1 MDFQT
6 ILFDARDQIAYVTF
20 NRPEAMNAMNRQMTQ
35 DLIEAC
41 RQIEE
46 DGGIRIAIF
55 TGAGEKAFSA
65 GMDLK
70 ERAENA
76 ISPIERRQHKL
87 TNKIYTQARAVAA
100 ITKPTIAAIRG
111 YCVGGGLEFAL
122 ACDLR
127 VAAEDAKL
135 GLTEVR
141 RGIIPGAGGTQRLTR
156 AVGVTKAMEMCLTG
170 DTVSGLE
177 AKALG
182 LVNNAVPSAD
192 VIKAAEDLA
201 SRILKGA
208 PMSVAF
214 IKEAIKK
221 GIELPLE
228 EGLRLEADL
237 SALIGSTEDAKEGPR
252 AFAEKRAPVW
262 TGEVGERLFRLA
274 IWISDCL
281 NLSRNSDSRSRPL
294 SSPIIENPKSK
305 IQNGA

>member
-6 ILFDARDQIAYVTF
+6 ILYQTRDQIAFITF
-20 NRPEAMNAMNRQMTQ
+20 NRPDSLNAMNRQMTRELVEVCQ
-35 DLIEAC
+35 
-41 RQIEE
+41 QVEE
-46 DGGIRIAIF
+46 DSGIRVAIF

-70 ERAENA
+70 ERAETSF
-76 ISPIERRQHKL
+76 SPIERRQQKL

-156 AVGVTKAMEMCLTG
+156 VVGVTKAMEMCLTG

-177 AKALG
+177 ARSLG

-192 VIKAAEDLA
+192 VLKAAEDLA
-201 SRILKGA
+201 GRILKGA

-221 GIELPLE
+221 GVELPLE

-237 SALIGSTEDAKEGPR
+237 SALIGITEDAKEGPR

-262 TGEVGERLFRLA
+262 KG
-274 IWISDCL
+274 
-281 NLSRNSDSRSRPL
+281 
-294 SSPIIENPKSK
+294 K
-305 IQNGA
+305 

>member
-6 ILFDARDQIAYVTF
+6 ILFESRDQIAFITL
-20 NRPEAMNAMNRQMTQ
+20 NRPDSLNAMNRQMTRELVDVCQ
-35 DLIEAC
+35 
-41 RQIEE
+41 QVE
-46 DGGIRIAIF
+46 DDSEIRIAIF

-70 ERAENA
+70 ERAETSF
-76 ISPIERRQHKL
+76 SPIERRQQKL

-127 VAAEDAKL
+127 VAADDAKL

-177 AKALG
+177 AKSLG

-192 VIKAAEDLA
+192 VLKTAEDLA
-201 SRILKGA
+201 GRILKGA

-221 GIELPLE
+221 GVELPLE

-237 SALIGSTEDAKEGPR
+237 SALIGITEDAKEGPR
-252 AFAEKRAPVW
+252 AFAEKRTPVW
-262 TGEVGERLFRLA
+262 KG
-274 IWISDCL
+274 
-281 NLSRNSDSRSRPL
+281 
-294 SSPIIENPKSK
+294 K
-305 IQNGA
+305 

>member
-6 ILFDARDQIAYVTF
+6 ILYQTRDQIAFITF
-20 NRPEAMNAMNRQMTQ
+20 NRPESLNAMNRQMTRELVDVCQ
-35 DLIEAC
+35 
-41 RQIEE
+41 QVEE
-46 DGGIRIAIF
+46 DSGIRVAIF

-70 ERAENA
+70 ERAETSF
-76 ISPIERRQHKL
+76 SPIERRQQKL
-87 TNKIYTQARAVAA
+87 TNKIHTQARAVAA

-177 AKALG
+177 AKSLG
-182 LVNNAVPSAD
+182 LVNSTVPSAD
-192 VIKAAEDLA
+192 VLKAAEELA
-201 SRILKGA
+201 GRILKGA

-221 GIELPLE
+221 GVELPIE

-237 SALIGSTEDAKEGPR
+237 SALIGITEDAKEGPR

-262 TGEVGERLFRLA
+262 KG
-274 IWISDCL
+274 
-281 NLSRNSDSRSRPL
+281 
-294 SSPIIENPKSK
+294 K
-305 IQNGA
+305 

>member
-6 ILFDARDQIAYVTF
+6 IIFETRDQVAFITL
-20 NRPEAMNAMNRQMTQ
+20 NRPDSLNAMNRKMTRELVDVCQ
-35 DLIEAC
+35 
-41 RQIEE
+41 QVEE
-46 DGGIRIAIF
+46 DSGIRIAIF

-70 ERAENA
+70 ERAETA
-76 ISPIERRQHKL
+76 FSPIERRQQKL

-122 ACDLR
+122 ACDMR
-127 VAAEDAKL
+127 VAAEDARL

-177 AKALG
+177 AKSLG
-182 LVNNAVPSAD
+182 LVNNAVPSGD
-192 VIKAAEDLA
+192 VLRTAEDLA
-201 SRILKGA
+201 GRILKGA

-221 GIELPLE
+221 GVELPLE

-262 TGEVGERLFRLA
+262 QG
-274 IWISDCL
+274 
-281 NLSRNSDSRSRPL
+281 
-294 SSPIIENPKSK
+294 K
-305 IQNGA
+305 

>member
-1 MDFQT
+1 MDFQA
-6 ILFDARDQIAYVTF
+6 ILFESRDQIAFITF
-20 NRPEAMNAMNRQMTQ
+20 NRPDSLNAMNRQMTRELVDVCQ
-35 DLIEAC
+35 
-41 RQIEE
+41 QVEE
-46 DGGIRIAIF
+46 DSGIRVAIF

-70 ERAENA
+70 ERAETA
-76 ISPIERRQHKL
+76 FSPIERRQQKL

-127 VAAEDAKL
+127 VTAEDAKL

-170 DTVSGLE
+170 DPVSGLE
-177 AKALG
+177 AQTLG
-182 LVNNAVPSAD
+182 LVNIAVPSAD
-192 VIKAAEDLA
+192 VLKAAEDLA
-201 SRILKGA
+201 GRILNGA

-221 GIELPLE
+221 GVELPLE

-262 TGEVGERLFRLA
+262 KG
-274 IWISDCL
+274 
-281 NLSRNSDSRSRPL
+281 
-294 SSPIIENPKSK
+294 K
-305 IQNGA
+305 

>member
-6 ILFDARDQIAYVTF
+6 ILFESRDQIAFVTL
-20 NRPEAMNAMNRQMTQ
+20 NRPDSLNAMNRQMTRELVDVCQ
-35 DLIEAC
+35 
-41 RQIEE
+41 QVEE
-46 DGGIRIAIF
+46 DSGIRVAIF

-70 ERAENA
+70 ERAETSF
-76 ISPIERRQHKL
+76 SPIERRQQKL

-141 RGIIPGAGGTQRLTR
+141 RGIIPGAGGTQRLSR

-182 LVNNAVPSAD
+182 LVNHAVASAD
-192 VIKAAEDLA
+192 VLKAAEDLA
-201 SRILKGA
+201 GRILKGA

-221 GIELPLE
+221 GVELPLE

-237 SALIGSTEDAKEGPR
+237 SALIGITEDAKEGPR
-252 AFAEKRAPVW
+252 AFAEKRPPVW
-262 TGEVGERLFRLA
+262 KG
-274 IWISDCL
+274 
-281 NLSRNSDSRSRPL
+281 
-294 SSPIIENPKSK
+294 K
-305 IQNGA
+305 

>member
-1 MDFQT
+1 MEYQT
-6 ILFDARDQIAYVTF
+6 IIYEVKDRIARVTF
-20 NRPEAMNAMNRQMTQ
+20 NRPESMNAMNRQMTGE
-35 DLIEAC
+35 LIEAC
-41 RQIEE
+41 REIEE
-46 DGGIRIAIF
+46 NVDVRLAIF

-70 ERAENA
+70 ERAETVF
-76 ISPIERRQHKL
+76 SPIERRQQKL

-127 VAAEDAKL
+127 VAADDAKL

-156 AVGVTKAMEMCLTG
+156 AVGITKAMEMCLTG

-182 LVNNAVPSAD
+182 LVNHSVSSAD
-192 VIKAAEDLA
+192 VLKAAEELA
-201 SRILKGA
+201 NRVLKGA
-208 PMSVAF
+208 PISVAF

-221 GIELPLE
+221 GVELPLE
-228 EGLRLEADL
+228 DGLRLEADL
-237 SALIGSTEDAKEGPR
+237 SALIGITEDAKEGPR

-262 TGEVGERLFRLA
+262 KGR
-274 IWISDCL
+274 
-281 NLSRNSDSRSRPL
+281 
-294 SSPIIENPKSK
+294 
-305 IQNGA
+305 

>member
-1 MDFQT
+1 LIGWRLELSAAVEQIEHLKQRISDMEYQT
-6 ILFDARDQIAYVTF
+6 IIYEVKDHVAWVTF
-20 NRPEAMNAMNRQMTQ
+20 NRPESMNAMNRQMTGE
-35 DLIEAC
+35 LIEAC
-41 RQIEE
+41 REVEE
-46 DGGIRIAIF
+46 DVNVRLAIF

-70 ERAENA
+70 ERAETVF
-76 ISPIERRQHKL
+76 SPIERRQQKL

-127 VAAEDAKL
+127 VAADDAKL

-156 AVGVTKAMEMCLTG
+156 AVGITKAMEMCLTG

-182 LVNNAVPSAD
+182 LVNHSVPSAE
-192 VIKAAEDLA
+192 VLKAAEELA
-201 SRILKGA
+201 NRVLKGA
-208 PMSVAF
+208 PISVAF

-221 GIELPLE
+221 GVELPLE

-262 TGEVGERLFRLA
+262 KGR
-274 IWISDCL
+274 
-281 NLSRNSDSRSRPL
+281 
-294 SSPIIENPKSK
+294 
-305 IQNGA
+305 

>member
-6 ILFDARDQIAYVTF
+6 VLFETRNQIAWITF
-20 NRPEAMNAMNRQMTQ
+20 NRPDSLNAMNRQMTRE
-35 DLIEAC
+35 LIEAC
-41 RQIEE
+41 NQVEQDE
-46 DGGIRIAIF
+46 GIRIAIF

-70 ERAENA
+70 ERAETA
-76 ISPIERRQHKL
+76 FSPIERRHQKL
-87 TNKIYTQARAVAA
+87 THAIYTQARAVAA

-141 RGIIPGAGGTQRLTR
+141 RGLIPGAGGTQRLAR
-156 AVGVTKAMEMCLTG
+156 AVGVTKALEICLTG
-170 DTVSGLE
+170 DNVTGRE
-177 AKALG
+177 AENLG
-182 LVNNAVPSAD
+182 LVNAAVPTGD
-192 VIKAAEDLA
+192 VLKVAEDLA
-201 SRILKGA
+201 NKILKGA

-214 IKEAIKK
+214 IKEAIKT

-237 SALIGSTEDAKEGPR
+237 SALVATTEDSKEGPR
-252 AFAEKRAPVW
+252 AFAEKRAPAW
-262 TGEVGERLFRLA
+262 KGR
-274 IWISDCL
+274 
-281 NLSRNSDSRSRPL
+281 
-294 SSPIIENPKSK
+294 
-305 IQNGA
+305 

>member
-6 ILFDARDQIAYVTF
+6 ILFETRDRIAFITL
-20 NRPEAMNAMNRQMTQ
+20 NRPDSLNAMNRQMTRELVDVCQ
-35 DLIEAC
+35 
-41 RQIEE
+41 QVEE
-46 DGGIRIAIF
+46 ESGIRIAIF

-70 ERAENA
+70 ERAETA
-76 ISPIERRQHKL
+76 FSPIERRQQKL

-100 ITKPTIAAIRG
+100 ITTPTIAAIRG

-177 AKALG
+177 AKSLG

-192 VIKAAEDLA
+192 VLKTAEDLA
-201 SRILKGA
+201 ARILKGA

-221 GIELPLE
+221 GVELALE

-237 SALIGSTEDAKEGPR
+237 SALIGITEDAKEGPR
-252 AFAEKRAPVW
+252 AFAEKRPPVW
-262 TGEVGERLFRLA
+262 KG
-274 IWISDCL
+274 
-281 NLSRNSDSRSRPL
+281 
-294 SSPIIENPKSK
+294 K
-305 IQNGA
+305 

>member
-1 MDFQT
+1 MAFET
-6 ILFDARDQIAYVTF
+6 VLFEARDRIAYVTF
-20 NRPEAMNAMNRQMTQ
+20 NRPESMNAMNRQMTQ
-35 DLIEAC
+35 DLIAAC
-41 RQIEE
+41 KQVEE
-46 DGGIRIAIF
+46 DPDIRIAIF

-70 ERAENA
+70 ERAESV
-76 ISPIERRQHKL
+76 ISPIERRQQKL

-170 DTVSGLE
+170 DTVSGVE
-177 AKALG
+177 AKSLG

-201 SRILKGA
+201 NRILKGA

-221 GIELPLE
+221 GVELPLD

-237 SALIGSTEDAKEGPR
+237 SALIGSTEDAREGPR

-262 TGEVGERLFRLA
+262 TG
-274 IWISDCL
+274 
-281 NLSRNSDSRSRPL
+281 
-294 SSPIIENPKSK
+294 K
-305 IQNGA
+305 

>member
-6 ILFDARDQIAYVTF
+6 IFFETRDQIAFITL
-20 NRPEAMNAMNRQMTQ
+20 NRPDSLNAMNRQMTRELVDVCQ
-35 DLIEAC
+35 
-41 RQIEE
+41 QVE
-46 DGGIRIAIF
+46 DDSGIRIAIF

-70 ERAENA
+70 ERAETSF
-76 ISPIERRQHKL
+76 SPIERRQQKL

-177 AKALG
+177 AKPLG

-192 VIKAAEDLA
+192 VLKAAEDLA
-201 SRILKGA
+201 GRILKGA

-221 GIELPLE
+221 GVELPLE

-237 SALIGSTEDAKEGPR
+237 SALIGNTEDAKEGPR

-262 TGEVGERLFRLA
+262 QG
-274 IWISDCL
+274 
-281 NLSRNSDSRSRPL
+281 
-294 SSPIIENPKSK
+294 K
-305 IQNGA
+305 